1 MRYPRRRDTQSPTRW
16 SHVGAIAKL
25 FDMFMNLDVYLSSFA
40 ETYGTWWAYAILF
53 AVLFCETGL
62 VIMPL
67 LPGDSLLLTAG
78 VLSAGEGAILSF
90 PIVWVVCF
98 SAVVIGDSVNYW
110 VGRLIGTSLIE
121 SGRFVKREY
130 VDRTAAFFE
139 KHGGKTVSI
148 ARFFPIVRTFAP
160 FMAGVGRMHYPRF
173 LLFSVTGSLA
183 WVTLFAGGGAL
194 FGNIPWVK
202 DNLEFGVMFV
212 LFMSLLPAMWHWI
225 QSKRHG
231 PYPLKEDPAEELAEI
246 EAAIKAAEND

>member
-1 MRYPRRRDTQSPTRW
+1 MELITN
-16 SHVGAIAKL
+16 L
-25 FDMFMNLDVYLSSFA
+25 FNIFMNLDVVLGEFA
-40 ETYGTWWAYAILF
+40 QTHGVWWAYGILF
-53 AVLFCETGL
+53 AVLFAETGL
-62 VIMPL
+62 VVAPL

-78 VLSAGEGAILSF
+78 VLSAGDKAILTF

-98 SAVVIGDSVNYW
+98 CAVVIGDSVNYW
-110 VGRLIGTSLIE
+110 VGRLIGTGLIE

-173 LLFSVTGSLA
+173 LIFSVSGSLA

-202 DNLEFGVMFV
+202 ENLEFGVMFV
-212 LFMSLLPAMWHWI
+212 LFMSLLPAMWHWF
-225 QSKRHG
+225 QSRRNRAE
-231 PYPLKEDPAEELAEI
+231 YPVETSPADEIAEI
-246 EAAIKAAEND
+246 EAAVRASEAD